1 MSDPLE
7 GRNARAFDVPD
18 NSDEVL
24 RLSERAAARYATGER
39 AVEKVIGA

>member
-18 NSDEVL
+18 NGDEVL
-24 RLSERAAARYATGER
+24 RLSGRRR
-39 AVEKVIGA
+39 VM